1 MGCDQALVALGSA
14 SVALMVVDGQCGCTT
29 LDEEIA
35 AFLRKLPRVPVVRL
49 PPKSWTSQPFRELAF
64 IGIPL
69 LR

>member
-1 MGCDQALVALGSA
+1 
-14 SVALMVVDGQCGCTT
+14 MVVDGQCGCTT

-49 PPKSWTSQPFRELAF
+49 PPKSWSSQPFRELAF